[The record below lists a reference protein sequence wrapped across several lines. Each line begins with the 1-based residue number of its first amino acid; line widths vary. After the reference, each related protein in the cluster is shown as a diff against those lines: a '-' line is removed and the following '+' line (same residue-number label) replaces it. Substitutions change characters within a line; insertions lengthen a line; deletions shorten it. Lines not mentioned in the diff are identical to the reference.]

1 MGSIYSQTGENRKDL
16 VDSAVWMGYL
26 RRMSVAPLVR
36 AENLKKSFG
45 ALTAVDGINFQ
56 ISPGECFGFLG
67 PNGAGKSSTMKMLY
81 CVSPRS
87 SGVLEVFGL
96 DPNTHAREI
105 KRHLGVVPQDENLD
119 PDLSVLENLMVFGR
133 YFDLTREVSH
143 RRGSELLDFMQL
155 SEKRKEKIDHLS
167 GGMKR
172 RLLIARALIND
183 PRLIILDE
191 PTTGLDPQA
200 RRLVWQKLRQLKE
213 RGTTLVLTTHYM
225 EEAERLCDRL
235 VVMDYGRILAQGQ
248 PRELIRT
255 LVGREVLEVR
265 AEGGDVERLIKKCA
279 AFRLTYEVSG
289 DTVYF
294 FAEEERQ
301 IRDCLPLMEGET
313 FLHRRASL
321 EDVFL
326 KLSGHELRD

>member
-1 MGSIYSQTGENRKDL
+1 MGIFYSPTEEIRKGL
-16 VDSAVWMGYL
+16 VDSETRIGYQP
-26 RRMSVAPLVR
+26 RMSTLPLVR

-45 ALTAVDGINFQ
+45 ALTAVDGVNFQ
-56 ISPGECFGFLG
+56 ISAGECFGFLG

-87 SGVLEVFGL
+87 SGQLEIFGK
-96 DPNTHAREI
+96 DPEFQGRDI
-105 KRHLGVVPQDENLD
+105 KKHLGVVPQEENLD
-119 PDLSVLENLMVFGR
+119 PDLSVLENLLVFGR
-133 YFDLTREVSH
+133 YFDLSRQAAQK
-143 RRGSELLDFMQL
+143 RANDLLDFMQL
-155 SEKRKEKIDHLS
+155 AEKRKEKIDHLS

-183 PRLIILDE
+183 PKIIILDE

-235 VVMDYGRILAQGQ
+235 VIMDYGRILAQGQ
-248 PRELIRT
+248 PQELIGT
-255 LVGREVLEVR
+255 LVGKEVLEVR
-265 AEGGDVERLIKKCA
+265 ATDGEVERIIKKCA

-294 FAEEERQ
+294 FADDETQVRE
-301 IRDCLPLMEGET
+301 CLPYIAGEH
-313 FLHRRASL
+313 FFHRRASL